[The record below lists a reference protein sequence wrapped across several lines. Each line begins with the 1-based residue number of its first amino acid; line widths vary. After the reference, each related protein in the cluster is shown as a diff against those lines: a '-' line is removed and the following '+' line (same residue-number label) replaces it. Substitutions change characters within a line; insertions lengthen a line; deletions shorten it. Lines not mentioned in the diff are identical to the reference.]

1 MAAVGSNDVYRKL
14 SSQIESQ
21 FSEFIQAD
29 GPKFISF
36 VKAYFEYMEQTNKA
50 LDSSRGLF
58 DNLDIDRTIDE
69 FVEYFQREF
78 MNNIP
83 RNIAVDKR
91 LLMKHIKQLYRSRG
105 SQESYRFLFRAM
117 FDIEIDFYYPG
128 DDILRAS
135 DGRWVK
141 EIVITGYRVAGN
153 PLLMDGRLITG
164 QTSGVTAQAIETLNI
179 TSLGVSLYQF
189 RLQNL
194 SGTFTVDELISDGVG
209 NSVRLNS
216 TVGELSAAAIIDGGA
231 FNRSG
236 DELAISDISGFGVAT
251 GTIDAT
257 SEASAMT
264 FRIVNGGSGYRKA
277 NSIFTMGGG
286 GPVRTA
292 RIAIVNISNT
302 QSININQDVIGNI
315 RNVVLNTG
323 LTFSTGSTNSTV
335 LSANL
340 AAANITSTIATALK
354 FSTITTG
361 SINTIALLDPGVG
374 YSSIPTV
381 RVEDADVA
389 IQLVVDTDKGGFK
402 GQNAVIVANTVPGT
416 VTSISNIISDSNF
429 TRGSA
434 LTMTNNT
441 RGSANTT
448 DTSTD
453 IKANIT
459 RGLIRKGVYNV
470 NASATVYSVRTLGG
484 RYIDTRGLLSWNN
497 KLQDNYYYQEYSY
510 VIRATKLVDQYRN
523 AIKKILHPA
532 GTKMFGILDTNSTLD
547 VSSFGTVDTVVDDNI
562 LSVEVTTIPDLY
574 ESIVA
579 GDSVYGSI
587 QRYGIITESTT
598 STDATTATNKAVAA
612 LSESATATDTPNAT
626 NKAVAAL
633 SESTTSTD
641 ATNATNKAVA
651 AVSESVTAT
660 DTPNATNKAVA
671 AVSESA
677 TATDTTNATNKAVAA
692 VSESVTGTD
701 ATNATNKA
709 VAALSESATA
719 TDTPNAARTVNGIIT
734 ESVTGTDATNATN
747 KAVAAITEQNGIL
760 LTWENVVESN
770 YDSQVISDVI
780 NGLLSIDDTVDA
792 TT

>member
-135 DGRWVK
+135 DGRWIK
-141 EIVITGYRVAGN
+141 EIVISGYRVAGN

-277 NSIFTMGGG
+277 NSIITMSGG

-302 QSININQDVIGNI
+302 QNITINQDVI
-315 RNVVLNTG
+315 RSVKNVYLNTG
-323 LTFSTGSTNSTV
+323 ITFSTGSTNSTG

-340 AAANITSTIATALK
+340 ASANITSTLATALK
-354 FSTITTG
+354 FSAITIG

-374 YSSIPTV
+374 YTSIPTV
-381 RVEDADVA
+381 NIVDADVS

-429 TRGSA
+429 TRGVA

-562 LSVEVTTIPDLY
+562 LSVEVSTIPDLY
-574 ESIVA
+574 ESILA
-579 GDSVYGSI
+579 SDSIYGSI
-587 QRYGIITESTT
+587 QRYGIITESMT
-598 STDATTATNKAVAA
+598 STDATNATNKAVAA

-641 ATNATNKAVA
+641 AINATNKAAA
-651 AVSESVTAT
+651 AVSEPVTAT
-660 DTPNATNKAVA
+660 DTPNATNTAVA

-677 TATDTTNATNKAVAA
+677 TATDTPNATNTAVAA

-701 ATNATNKA
+701 ATNATNTA

-719 TDTPNAARTVNGIIT
+719 TDTPNAARTANGIIT
-734 ESVTGTDATNATN
+734 ESVTSTDATDATNT
-747 KAVAAITEQNGIL
+747 AVATIEEQNGIL
-760 LTWENVVESN
+760 LTWENVIESN
-770 YDSQVISDVI
+770 YDPQVISDVI

>member
-83 RNIAVDKR
+83 RNIVVDKR

-141 EIVITGYRVAGN
+141 EIVIGGYRVAGN

-277 NSIFTMGGG
+277 NSIITMSGG

-302 QSININQDVIGNI
+302 QNITINQDVI
-315 RNVVLNTG
+315 RSVKNVYLNTG
-323 LTFSTGSTNSTV
+323 ITFSTGSTNSTG

-340 AAANITSTIATALK
+340 ASANITSTLATALK
-354 FSTITTG
+354 FSAITIG

-374 YSSIPTV
+374 YTSIPTV
-381 RVEDADVA
+381 NIVDADVS

-429 TRGSA
+429 TRGGA

-459 RGLIRKGVYNV
+459 RGLIRKGVYNA
-470 NASATVYSVRTLGG
+470 NASATVYSVKTLGG

-532 GTKMFGILDTNSTLD
+532 GTKMFGILDINSTLD

-562 LSVEVTTIPDLY
+562 LSVEVSTIPDLY
-574 ESIVA
+574 ESILLA
-579 GDSVYGSI
+579 DSMYGSI

-598 STDATTATNKAVAA
+598 STDATTATNKAAAA

-626 NKAVAAL
+626 N
-633 SESTTSTD
+633 T
-641 ATNATNKAVA
+641 
-651 AVSESVTAT
+651 
-660 DTPNATNKAVA
+660 
-671 AVSESA
+671 
-677 TATDTTNATNKAVAA
+677 AVAA

-701 ATNATNKA
+701 ATNATNTA

-719 TDTPNAARTVNGIIT
+719 TDTPNAARTANGIIT
-734 ESVTGTDATNATN
+734 ESVTSTDATNATN
-747 KAVAAITEQNGIL
+747 TAVAAITERNGIL
-760 LTWENVVESN
+760 LMWENVIESD
-770 YDSQVISDVI
+770 YDPQVISDVI
-780 NGLLSIDDTVDA
+780 NGVLSIDDTVDA

>member
-29 GPKFISF
+29 GPRFISF

-58 DNLDIDRTIDE
+58 DNLDIDRTIDD

-78 MNNIP
+78 MNTIP
-83 RNIAVDKR
+83 RDIAVNKR
-91 LLMKHIKQLYRSRG
+91 LLIKHIKQLYRSRG

-117 FDIEIDFYYPG
+117 FDTEIDFLYPG

-141 EIVITGYRVAGN
+141 EVVLTGNRHAGD
-153 PLLMDGRLITG
+153 PLLMDGRQITG
-164 QTSGVTAQAIETLNI
+164 QTSGAIAQAIETLNVA
-179 TSLGVSLYQF
+179 TLGISLYQF
-189 RLQNL
+189 RLQ
-194 SGTFTVDELISDGVG
+194 SVTGTFLNDEIISDGFG
-209 NSVRLNS
+209 NSIRVNSTIGTLNS
-216 TVGELSAAAIIDGGA
+216 VNIIDGGA
-231 FNRSG
+231 FHRAG
-236 DELAISDISGFGVAT
+236 DEQSIGGSTSGAATASVT
-251 GTIDAT
+251 GTSAI
-257 SEASAMT
+257 SAMT

-277 NSIFTMGGG
+277 NSIFTMAAG
-286 GPVRTA
+286 GPTRTA
-292 RIAIVNISNT
+292 RISIVNLSNT

-381 RVEDADVA
+381 KVEDADVA
-389 IQLVVDTDKGGFK
+389 IQLIADSDKGGFK
-402 GQNAVIVANTVPGT
+402 GQNAVIVANTATGSI
-416 VTSISNIISDSNF
+416 TSFSVATTDGNF
-429 TRGSA
+429 VAGDVLTITNSTRS
-434 LTMTNNT
+434 
-441 RGSANTT
+441 SANTT

-459 RGLIRKGVYNV
+459 RGLIRKGVYAANGV
-470 NASATVYSVRTLGG
+470 AALQGIKTLGG
-484 RYIDTRGLLSWNN
+484 RYIDTRGLLSCNN

-510 VIRATKLVDQYRN
+510 VIRATKLVDDYRN

-532 GTKMFGILDTNSTLD
+532 GTKIFGILDVTSNLD
-547 VSSFGTVDTVVDDNI
+547 MSSFGTVDTVVDDNI
-562 LSVEVTTIPDLY
+562 LSVEVSTIPDLY
-574 ESIVA
+574 ESILA
-579 GDSVYGSI
+579 SDSVSGSI
-587 QRYGIITESTT
+587 QRAGIITESTT

-626 NKAVAAL
+626 NTAVAAL
-633 SESTTSTD
+633 SESVTGTD
-641 ATNATNKAVA
+641 ATNAINKAVA
-651 AVSESVTAT
+651 AVSESVTGT
-660 DTPNATNKAVA
+660 DA
-671 AVSESA
+671 
-677 TATDTTNATNKAVAA
+677 TNATNKAVAA

-709 VAALSESATA
+709 VAALSEST
-719 TDTPNAARTVNGIIT
+719 T
-734 ESVTGTDATNATN
+734 STDATNATN
-747 KAVAAITEQNGIL
+747 TAVAAITEQNGIL